1 MTPPQEPQGF
11 NPHSNDAM
19 FARIL
24 ARMDAQDQKL
34 DAILDQATRT
44 NGRVGHLERWRDEVK
59 AKVAVVSACI
69 SGAVAV
75 SVYIINKLLT

>member
-11 NPHSNDAM
+11 NPHSHDAM
-19 FARIL
+19 FAKIL

-34 DAILDQATRT
+34 DAILEQATKT
-44 NGRVGHLERWRDEVK
+44 NGRVGDLERWRDEVK

-75 SVYIINKLLT
+75 SVYIITKIIT